1 MCPRVALCHFCEIHG
16 PTLVFCTSIY
26 PLDTPVTSNPDLS
39 KDPCDGC
46 SFQSRGS
53 EGFVCID
60 EQTGH
65 KYISCSTVPESD
77 RVNVQQACVRS
88 LSCEVCPDGREG
100 IIYFG
105 DDDRGHVM
113 SYCFVLK
120 DSQARGFQRTYSII
134 LVADEKVVLIQNWKK
149 IVSSLEL
156 MIEKLKR
163 ESNAIFDKEVTSSVD
178 VSKERRS
185 IRLESAIQ
193 VAGRGRC
200 AMNTQRSASKARS
213 LSDLTGS
220 DAIFV
225 ALHLDFVSLLKK
237 FQNRMIAKELF
248 LESIKNGLKRRSS
261 DKASHLRNLYSI
273 LGPNHFKTTAHHT
286 ILGHQVIFQIKN
298 ISDQSESNESL
309 ISDQIVTTLCEL
321 IPPEGVR
328 VALDSPKYFEGT
340 YCNLISLCQQAEIP
354 DEIIQ
359 SEDHLLIRI
368 NIKNNRLDSP
378 TILGPS
384 VSSCIESIN
393 SSKPCP
399 KDVPTLLI
407 GLEKVI
413 QDTSF
418 SDECL
423 SVYLDTTK
431 KEWIEKCRMI
441 EREKC
446 RMIEREKCRMTE
458 REKMEINDSQKCF
471 EQDLDVKR
479 IGQILSVNEMDALLV
494 KSWTECFFK
503 HEKNQ
508 VTNNFLQSESIEYH
522 FDSSQEQ
529 SYSTCN

>member
-26 PLDTPVTSNPDLS
+26 PLDAPVTSNPDLS

-60 EQTGH
+60 QQTGH
-65 KYISCSTVPESD
+65 KYISCPTVPESD

-134 LVADEKVVLIQNWKK
+134 LISDEKVVLIQNWKN

-163 ESNAIFDKEVTSSVD
+163 ESNAVFDKEVTSSVD
-178 VSKERRS
+178 MSKERRS

-193 VAGRGRC
+193 VAGRGRS

-237 FQNRMIAKELF
+237 FHNRMVEKDLF
-248 LESIKNGLKRRSS
+248 LESINNGLKRQSP
-261 DKASHLRNLYSI
+261 DKASHLRSLFSI
-273 LGPNHFKTTAHHT
+273 LGPNHFKTTAYHT
-286 ILGHQVIFQIKN
+286 LLGHQVIVQIKN
-298 ISDQSESNESL
+298 LNQSDSNESQL
-309 ISDQIVTTLCEL
+309 SDQIVTTLCEL
-321 IPPEGVR
+321 LPPEGVR

-340 YCNLISLCQQAEIP
+340 YCNLISLCQEAEIP

-368 NIKNNRLDSP
+368 NLKNNGLDSP
-378 TILGPS
+378 TIFGPS
-384 VSSCIESIN
+384 VSSSIESIN

-423 SVYLDTTK
+423 SVYLDTIK
-431 KEWIEKCRMI
+431 QEWIDRCRMI
-441 EREKC
+441 ETEKVD
-446 RMIEREKCRMTE
+446 
-458 REKMEINDSQKCF
+458 INDGLKCLQ
-471 EQDLDVKR
+471 QDLDVKR
-479 IGQILSVNEMDALLV
+479 IGQKLNVNEADALLLR
-494 KSWTECFFK
+494 SWTECFFN

-508 VTNNFLQSESIEYH
+508 VTESFIQSESIEYH

>member
-16 PTLVFCTSIY
+16 PTVVFCTSIY

-60 EQTGH
+60 EQSGH

-113 SYCFVLK
+113 SYCFVLR

-134 LVADEKVVLIQNWKK
+134 LIADEKVVLIQNWKN

-163 ESNAIFDKEVTSSVD
+163 ESNAVFDKEVTSSVD

-193 VAGRGRC
+193 VAGRGRS

-237 FQNRMIAKELF
+237 FHNRMIAKELF
-248 LESIKNGLKRRSS
+248 LESINNGLKRRSS
-261 DKASHLRNLYSI
+261 DKASHLRSLYSI
-273 LGPNHFKTTAHHT
+273 LGPNHFKTTAYHT
-286 ILGHQVIFQIKN
+286 LLGHQVIVQIKN
-298 ISDQSESNESL
+298 TSDQSESNESQL
-309 ISDQIVTTLCEL
+309 SDQIVTTLCEL
-321 IPPEGVR
+321 LPPEGVR
-328 VALDSPKYFEGT
+328 VALGSPKYFEGT
-340 YCNLISLCQQAEIP
+340 YCNLISLCREADIP
-354 DEIIQ
+354 DGIIQ

-368 NIKNNRLDSP
+368 SVRNNGLDSP

-384 VSSCIESIN
+384 VSSSIESIN

-423 SVYLDTTK
+423 SVYLDTIK
-431 KEWIEKCRMI
+431 KEWIDKCRMI
-441 EREKC
+441 ETEKVD
-446 RMIEREKCRMTE
+446 
-458 REKMEINDSQKCF
+458 INDGQKCL

-479 IGQILSVNEMDALLV
+479 IGQILNVSETDAWLV
-494 KSWTECFFK
+494 KSWTECFFN
-503 HEKNQ
+503 HENNQ
-508 VTNNFLQSESIEYH
+508 VTNNFVRSESTEYH